1 MRPHSFLPLAAA
13 VVMATAQMSVGL
25 PAASAA
31 PVITTVPEVPAPPGL
46 TTFIDTPGIV
56 TPHPQTIDS
65 WSRVPEPDAVAV
77 HFTSGT
83 PECFGVTAEVQE
95 TPDIVAVKL
104 RGGTLPEA
112 VDRACIMLAV
122 FGTVTVPLSAPVG
135 DRAVVSIT

>member
-1 MRPHSFLPLAAA
+1 MRAHSFVIPIVTA
-13 VVMATAQMSVGL
+13 VLTAVQLGVGL
-25 PAASAA
+25 PVAAAA

-46 TTFIDTPGIV
+46 TTFTDNPGIV
-56 TPHPQTIDS
+56 DPHSQTIDS
-65 WSRVPEPDAVAV
+65 WSRVSDPDAVAV

-104 RGGTLPEA
+104 RGGTRPEA

-122 FGTVTVPLSAPVG
+122 VGTLTVPLSAPVG

>member
-1 MRPHSFLPLAAA
+1 MRAHSFVIPIVAA
-13 VVMATAQMSVGL
+13 VLTAGPLGAGL
-25 PAASAA
+25 PVAAAA

-46 TTFIDTPGIV
+46 TPFPDTPGIV
-56 TPHPQTIDS
+56 DAHPQAIDS
-65 WSRVPEPDAVAV
+65 WSRVPDADVVAV

-104 RGGTLPEA
+104 RGGTRPEA